1 MKNLKV
7 LALTALVFTATLS
20 PMKTHASLNDYF
32 VGTEWLS
39 ANKESVK
46 IVDVR
51 ATPLYLLG
59 HIDGALNIDKREFLS
74 KRDNVKSLVPT
85 LAEFEA
91 LMTKYGI
98 TPLTKVVAYAEDD
111 NPYAARFVWM
121 LRYHGHSNSYVLDG
135 GYDKWSLEN
144 RPTTILPTQI
154 VSVEKYKGLQ
164 SENIRANSE
173 DILTRLNNPSVVI
186 WDTRRTSEFNG
197 QEVRADRGGHIPGAT
212 HFDWV
217 NLQQE
222 VNGVKVLKSKQQ
234 IIKLLAEHGITK
246 EHQIIAHCQTGIR
259 SSYATLV
266 LLGLGFKNVQNYDG
280 SWIEWANNSSL
291 PIIEP
296 IKVAKKD

>member
-7 LALTALVFTATLS
+7 LALTAFIITATLA
-20 PMKTHASLNDYF
+20 PMKTHAGLNDYF
-32 VGTEWLS
+32 VDTEWLS

-46 IVDVR
+46 IADVR

-59 HIDGALNIDKREFLS
+59 HIDGALNIDKSEFLS

-85 LAEFEA
+85 LEEFEA

-98 TPLTKVVAYAEDD
+98 TPQTTVVAYAEDD

-135 GYDKWSLEN
+135 GYEKWSLES
-144 RPTTILPTQI
+144 RPTAILPTQI
-154 VSVEKYKGLQ
+154 VRGGNYKVLQ

-186 WDTRRTSEFNG
+186 WDTRRTAEFNG

-222 VNGVKVLKSKQQ
+222 VNGVKVLKSEEQ

-246 EHQIIAHCQTGIR
+246 EHHIIAHCQTGIR

-266 LLGLGFKNVQNYDG
+266 LLGLGFTDVQNYDG
-280 SWIEWANNSSL
+280 SWIEWANNTSL